1 MMGDVHPT
9 ALASVGFVNLDDV
22 LPDPRYVMTQSRV
35 AAAAPFVVW
44 NELQRITMSAL
55 PLSYALEG
63 ARLLPARLAGRAH
76 QPLAGRTFLDVTP
89 IPVLF
94 SREPDVVIAAGLSQ
108 AWRLLG
114 GAHPPELD
122 AAALRAF
129 ADPGWIKVAMEYRFD
144 SLGTGTR
151 LTIETR
157 IVATDARTQRSFAA
171 YWFVIRAGSVAIR
184 REVLAAVARRASDP
198 RR

>member
-1 MMGDVHPT
+1 MTGDVHPT

-22 LPDPRYVMTQSRV
+22 LPDPRYVMTQSRA

-76 QPLAGRTFLDVTP
+76 QPLAGRTFLDVMP

-144 SLGTGTR
+144 SPGTGTR

-157 IVATDARTQRSFAA
+157 IVATDARTQRLFAA